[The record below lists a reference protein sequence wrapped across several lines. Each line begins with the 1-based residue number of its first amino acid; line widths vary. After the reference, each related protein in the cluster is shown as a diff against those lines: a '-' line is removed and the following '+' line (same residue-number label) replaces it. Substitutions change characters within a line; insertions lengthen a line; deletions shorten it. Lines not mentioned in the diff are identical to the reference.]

1 MYYHFMDN
9 TKSKNKIFLVFSD
22 IDGTFM
28 DHKSYSYSILKKYIL
43 LLRNRCQLIFNSS
56 KTFEEINE
64 LNKTLKIFSPFIVEN
79 GACIFF
85 PENYDQIS
93 FDKNFFKHSNY
104 FGYKL
109 TKKNSQ
115 SLITEINHL
124 KKKYKFSFFSEIS
137 DFKLK
142 KITNLDIKKLKK
154 SRMRM
159 FSNPLFWEDDES
171 KKDQFEKEINGLG
184 YEISFGGRFFHLSD
198 SYNKGKAVKEFL
210 KMVNFKN
217 KIIYKTISVGDSN
230 NDLSM
235 LEQTDYSCI
244 IKSSKKKLLL
254 NKKNNNYY
262 SKKFAPEG
270 WKESL
275 EYIFKKENINF

>member
-1 MYYHFMDN
+1 MHN
-9 TKSKNKIFLVFSD
+9 TKSKVSKTFLIFSD

-28 DHKSYSYSILKKYIL
+28 NHKSYSYSILKKYIL
-43 LLRNRCQLIFNSS
+43 LLKNHCQVIFNSS
-56 KTFEEINE
+56 KTFEEMIE
-64 LNKTLKIFSPFIVEN
+64 LNKSLRLLSPFIVEN

-85 PENYDQIS
+85 PKNYKHFF

-104 FGYKL
+104 LGYKL

-115 SLITEINHL
+115 SITYEINHL

-137 DFKLK
+137 DSKLK
-142 KITNLDIKKLKK
+142 KITNLNTQKLKK

-159 FSNPLFWEDDES
+159 FSNPILWEDKDT
-171 KKDQFEKEINGLG
+171 KKDQFRKEVNSLG
-184 YEISFGGRFFHLSD
+184 YELSSGGRFMHLSD
-198 SYNKGKAVKEFL
+198 SYNKGKAIKELLTILNL
-210 KMVNFKN
+210 KKSLT
-217 KIIYKTISVGDSN
+217 YKTISIGDSD

-235 LEQTDYSCI
+235 LELTDYSCI

-254 NKKNNNYY
+254 KKKNNNYY
-262 SKKFAPEG
+262 SKNFAPEG

-275 EYIFKKENINF
+275 EFIFRKENVNF

>member
-1 MYYHFMDN
+1 MNN
-9 TKSKNKIFLVFSD
+9 TKSNNKTFLVFSD

-28 DHKSYSYSILKKYIL
+28 NHESYSYSVLKKYIL
-43 LLRNRCQLIFNSS
+43 LLKNHCQVIFNSS

-64 LNKTLKIFSPFIVEN
+64 LNKTLKISSPFIVEN

-85 PENYDQIS
+85 PEDYNQIF

-104 FGYKL
+104 LGYKL

-124 KKKYKFSFFSEIS
+124 KKKYKFSFFTEI
-137 DFKLK
+137 DDLQLK
-142 KITNLDIKKLKK
+142 KITNLNTQKLKK
-154 SRMRM
+154 CRMRM
-159 FSNPLFWEDDES
+159 FSNPLFWEDEEN
-171 KKDQFEKEINGLG
+171 KKDQFKKEINSLG
-184 YEISFGGRFFHLSD
+184 YEISSGGRFLHLSD

-210 KMVNFKN
+210 KMFKL
-217 KIIYKTISVGDSN
+217 KREIIYKTISVGDSN

-235 LEQTDYSCI
+235 LELTDYSCI

-254 NKKNNNYY
+254 NKKKNNYY
-262 SKKFAPEG
+262 SKNFAPKG